1 MVEKNP
7 AGFRQKKLAAAVLL
21 EGSFTSTY
29 ANRQPP
35 AVQAFLDSTHIPWL
49 RKATRPGKMIVA
61 ADGELI
67 MNEVAPKTGP
77 SDMGSYRFSDYRFD
91 NKAFLLNCMEY
102 LTDRHNLLAARTK
115 RFDNHLLDPERVENE
130 RGTWQ
135 FINIGIPV
143 ISIILLGLVFFFIRK
158 RKYG

>member
-1 MVEKNP
+1 
-7 AGFRQKKLAAAVLL
+7 
-21 EGSFTSTY
+21 
-29 ANRQPP
+29 
-35 AVQAFLDSTHIPWL
+35 
-49 RKATRPGKMIVA
+49 
-61 ADGELI
+61 
-67 MNEVAPKTGP
+67 
-77 SDMGSYRFSDYRFD
+77 
-91 NKAFLLNCMEY
+91 
-102 LTDRHNLLAARTK
+102 LLAARTK